1 MPLKY
6 PIILALLSFVVT
18 QCSLAQ
24 DSLVKDSS
32 VKDNLVKDN
41 LVKDNSG
48 KDNFIVK
55 LQDSSIEKELAQLP
69 TRTISTQNDPIYHRN
84 ATYEGYDIQALISW
98 LGKRSGLDLS
108 EAIITFIAAD
118 GYRSSTRIS
127 ELPKRVG
134 VLAYREQSSNN
145 RSFFSDSKHGKKDFN
160 PGPFVLVWEGSYRD
174 ADQLPTPWSITEI
187 TLGHDSIP
195 KELIPKET
203 SERISNGLRLWREHC
218 LRCHSINKVGGAVG
232 PELNVP
238 VNITEFWPKE
248 RLHQMIENSTSLR
261 WGSAMPSFSWLSKQE
276 REALV
281 EYLEVMSRNK
291 ICRSAKECGG

>member
-1 MPLKY
+1 MTANKSSHPLIA
-6 PIILALLSFVVT
+6 IIFCLLTLTLSRYTV
-18 QCSLAQ
+18 AQ
-24 DSLVKDSS
+24 DSL
-32 VKDNLVKDN
+32 
-41 LVKDNSG
+41 
-48 KDNFIVK
+48 IIK
-55 LQDSSIEKELAQLP
+55 LQDPSIAKELSQLP
-69 TRTISTQNDPIYHRN
+69 TRTINTENDPIYHRN

-98 LGKRSGLDLS
+98 LAKRSSLEIKES
-108 EAIITFIAAD
+108 VITFIAAD
-118 GYRSSTRIS
+118 GYRSSTRVL

-134 VLAYREQSSNN
+134 VLAYKELS
-145 RSFFSDSKHGKKDFN
+145 SDSYPFREAKHGKKSFN
-160 PGPFVLVWEGSYRD
+160 PGPFVLVWQGSYRNS
-174 ADQLPTPWSITEI
+174 DQLPTPWSITEI

-203 SERISNGLRLWREHC
+203 NERISQGLRLWRENC

-238 VNITEFWPKE
+238 VSITEFWPKE

-261 WGSAMPSFSWLSKQE
+261 WGSAMPSFSWLSTQD

-291 ICRSAKECGG
+291 VCESAKECGS